1 MKVILTEGQYN
12 KLILEF
18 YDKDKLY
25 SRERIVNSLK
35 SAPKYI
41 KQYIKKLPHIDVTD
55 DQGNKKVLTKILKLI
70 ISLEIVLMKWLNK
83 LIRLKEEF

>member
-35 SAPKYI
+35 SAPQYI
-41 KQYIKKLPHIDVTD
+41 TQYIKKLPHIDVTD
-55 DQGNKKVLTKILKLI
+55 DQGNKKVLTKIP
-70 ISLEIVLMKWLNK
+70 EVLYQYLHGN
-83 LIRLKEEF
+83 F

>member
-18 YDKDKLY
+18 YDRDKLY

-35 SAPKYI
+35 SATKNI

-55 DQGNKKVLTKILKLI
+55 DQGNKKVLTKIP
-70 ISLEIVLMKWLNK
+70 EVLYQYLHGN
-83 LIRLKEEF
+83 F